1 MSDNS
6 NFQNFKCIFTMLSHC
21 VFKIALGWMGWDF
34 WNHAFHWAKRPH
46 YHVVRADVDSN
57 PPPSVVVF
65 PPNTKRDGS
74 WSGYPDS
81 IFVSSCFCIYT
92 LLSTNKYVPSYLV
105 LISSAILLPLTRSL
119 FLYFEY
125 LSQVVMRSFMGQMAT
140 LERSSY
146 QYFRIISSLKRREPM
161 EGLLDLSL

>member
-1 MSDNS
+1 MGTCTLQCREFPPFALPNNGSLLPLWVW
-6 NFQNFKCIFTMLSHC
+6 IFSL
-21 VFKIALGWMGWDF
+21 L
-34 WNHAFHWAKRPH
+34 
-46 YHVVRADVDSN
+46 
-57 PPPSVVVF
+57 PSVVVF

-105 LISSAILLPLTRSL
+105 LIPSAILLPLTRSL